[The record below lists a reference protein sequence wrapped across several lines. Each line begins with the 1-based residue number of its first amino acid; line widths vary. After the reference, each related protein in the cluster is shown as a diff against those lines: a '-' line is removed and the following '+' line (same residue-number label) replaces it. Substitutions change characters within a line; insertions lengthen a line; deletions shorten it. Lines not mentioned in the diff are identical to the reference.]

1 MRARDSRRP
10 AHLHQVARVGPG
22 MPTVGTMHSFEHIRT
37 LERVMNDKSK
47 SDQVRAVAAGRWLQV
62 AATTRTIDMQRTRAI
77 SFEKTEIVKTVMPVA
92 CGIARKSKARNRFE
106 MRPLEWRTPLIPV
119 SEDHLDFEPLLRVM
133 RLAGEGQ
140 SCIYPDWS
148 DNDGNACSILVAT
161 RVCNRAASHARI
173 VAAVQAIIEDDC
185 DGHDARHVVPEVG
198 RALDLSKS
206 KRQGLGHWRG
216 EKTIADDKRD
226 MTAFRRAI
234 TAARNRATRGGRLA
248 EMADRY
254 ASVYAESVVMDDARA
269 CCLLAIRE
277 QIAKWDADGVPIP
290 ESTREQIAA
299 IHASAAASSPK
310 TKRLRNLAGSLP
322 YAHDATANTGDHG
335 DDDCADGAQ
344 SDDGD
349 VRANS
354 TAPPAN
360 GDDADATGAAIAAS
374 VIAGGLADADESLA
388 TPAGGSTAAG
398 SDAEFASP
406 DAAVIG
412 SRVALI
418 ELSEEQADQAVA
430 SHYLAERAGALLGY
444 IPGGSD
450 SGVRVLIDPRDGGNV
465 D

>member
-1 MRARDSRRP
+1 M
-10 AHLHQVARVGPG
+10 
-22 MPTVGTMHSFEHIRT
+22 
-37 LERVMNDKSK
+37 
-47 SDQVRAVAAGRWLQV
+47 
-62 AATTRTIDMQRTRAI
+62 
-77 SFEKTEIVKTVMPVA
+77 
-92 CGIARKSKARNRFE
+92 
-106 MRPLEWRTPLIPV
+106 
-119 SEDHLDFEPLLRVM
+119 
-133 RLAGEGQ
+133 
-140 SCIYPDWS
+140 
-148 DNDGNACSILVAT
+148 
-161 RVCNRAASHARI
+161 
-173 VAAVQAIIEDDC
+173 AAVQAIIEDDC

-234 TAARNRATRGGRLA
+234 TAARSRATRSGRLA

-277 QIAKWDADGVPIP
+277 QIARWDADGVSIP

-322 YAHDATANTGDHG
+322 HAHDATANTGDHG
-335 DDDCADGAQ
+335 DDDRAGGAQ

-374 VIAGGLADADESLA
+374 AIAGGLADAEVLGVLA
-388 TPAGGSTAAG
+388 TQP
-398 SDAEFASP
+398 EPASP